1 MTPSAEPSSDIVVS
15 RDGPV
20 LILELDR
27 AESMNAIGPTMLDS
41 ITGCLAEAERDDTVR
56 AVVTTGRGPGWCAGA
71 DLDMLSALGDEGP
84 DGVFHRTRGSS
95 DFERAIDRLGP
106 GRQALAMWDFPKP
119 WIAAVN
125 GAVAG
130 GGLGLCLLHD
140 VRFAAESAIFTTAF
154 ARIGVTVDMGL
165 SFLLPRGRRRS
176 CGGSAVYR
184 ARDQR
189 GRGPR
194 AAARA
199 SGRRWRPHRCCR
211 RVRAQD
217 RATTGTGRASHEG
230 CDASPRTCSARA
242 PSRVRVAHA
251 ARGVS
256 ITGGPGAGA
265 STARVEQ
272 SLGVTAA
279 PKSRGPE

>member
-1 MTPSAEPSSDIVVS
+1 MSPSAEPSSDIVVS

-20 LILELDR
+20 LILELNR

-71 DLDMLSALGDEGP
+71 DLDMLAALGDEGP

-154 ARIGVTVDMGL
+154 ARLGVTVDMGL
-165 SFLLPRGRRRS
+165 SFLLPRAVGDEAAADLLYTARVINAGEALALRLVRQVVDGDPTVAAVEYAHKIARRPALGVQATKIALRRPE
-176 CGGSAVYR
+176 R
-184 ARDQR
+184 ARLERHLEFEWPTQLEAFR
-189 GRGPR
+189 SPEVQE
-194 AAARA
+194 
-199 SGRRWRPHRCCR
+199 
-211 RVRAQD
+211 RVRALL
-217 RATTGTGRASHEG
+217 ASSSHSE
-230 CDASPRTCSARA
+230 
-242 PSRVRVAHA
+242 
-251 ARGVS
+251 
-256 ITGGPGAGA
+256 
-265 STARVEQ
+265 
-272 SLGVTAA
+272 
-279 PKSRGPE
+279 